1 MKNQLELQ
9 ARLGDAMK
17 DVMEGK
23 ITVEQAKAIAQ
34 LGGVMVQVG
43 KLEVDLV
50 KATQGAAQPTWMNV
64 DSEASKLAAEREARM
79 KRLERS

>member
-9 ARLGDAMK
+9 ARLGAAMK

-23 ITVEQAKAIAQ
+23 ITVDQAKAIAQ

-43 KLEVDLV
+43 KLEVELV

-64 DSEASKLAAEREARM
+64 DSEAARVAQEKAERMR
-79 KRLERS
+79 RLERS

>member
-9 ARLGDAMK
+9 AKLGEALEAVMK
-17 DVMEGK
+17 GT
-23 ITVEQAKAIAQ
+23 ITVEQAKAVAQ
-34 LGGVMVQVG
+34 IGGVMAQVA

-50 KATQGAAQPTWMNV
+50 KATEGASQPTWMNV
-64 DSEASKLAAEREARM
+64 DSEAARLASEKENRM

>member
-9 ARLGDAMK
+9 ARLGAAMK
-17 DVMEGK
+17 DVMDGK

-50 KATQGAAQPTWMNV
+50 RATQGAAQPTWMNV
-64 DSEASKLAAEREARM
+64 DSEASRLAQARAERM
-79 KRLERS
+79 QRLERS

>member
-9 ARLGDAMK
+9 AKLGEALK
-17 DVMEGK
+17 GVMDGT
-23 ITVEQAKAIAQ
+23 ISVEQAKAVAQ
-34 LGGVMVQVG
+34 LGGVMAQVA

-50 KATQGAAQPTWMNV
+50 KATEGAAQPTWMNV
-64 DSEASKLAAEREARM
+64 DSEAARLAAEREERM